1 MMNLINKLREKYD
14 YILID
19 SPPVINVSDA
29 LYISKLSDTLVFSIA
44 QKVAK
49 RAVVKEA
56 INLLRQNEINI
67 MGIVMTQVDLTRN
80 KYGYGYGYGYGYDY
94 SYEDDID

>member
-1 MMNLINKLREKYD
+1 M
-14 YILID
+14 
-19 SPPVINVSDA
+19 INVSDA